1 VTLPT
6 LTPRRAVI
14 ALGGN
19 ALIRAGE
26 DGTIERQFEHAAE
39 AMRAVAGLAR
49 DDACLVLTHG
59 NGPIVGNIV
68 LRGEAARDTIP
79 PMPLYIAGADSEGGV
94 GLMLMQALHNTLASM
109 NLRRPIATLI
119 TQVVV
124 DEDDPA
130 FGRPTKP
137 IGPYFDEALARTRRD
152 QDGWDL
158 AFVPGRGW
166 RRVVASPLPRTI
178 IESATIVTLAEQGH
192 IVIAA
197 GGGGVPVFEAANGTL
212 SGVEAVI
219 DKDWSGALLAIALG
233 AEVFAI
239 LMESD
244 ALYESFGSPGQQR
257 IESLTTTEATEL
269 VHDGSLDAGSIGPKV
284 AAAAY
289 AAEACG
295 CVSIMCAT
303 TELDAA
309 LAGSAGTRIV
319 RD

>member
-1 VTLPT
+1 MVQPALKPNS
-6 LTPRRAVI
+6 AVI

-19 ALIRAGE
+19 ALIRPGE
-26 DGTIERQFEHAAE
+26 AGTIERQFEHAAE
-39 AMRAVAGLAR
+39 AMRAVAELAR
-49 DDACLVLTHG
+49 SDARLVLTHG

-68 LRGEAARDTIP
+68 LRGEAARETIP

-94 GLMLMQALHNTLASM
+94 GLMLMQSLHNALVSTGV
-109 NLRRPIATLI
+109 RKPIATLI
-119 TQVVV
+119 TQVIV
-124 DEDDPA
+124 DADDPA

-137 IGPYFDEALARTRRD
+137 IGPYFDEAVARVRRD

-166 RRVVASPLPRTI
+166 RRVVASPLPRAI
-178 IESATIVTLAEQGH
+178 VERDTIVTLAEQGH

-197 GGGGVPVFEAANGTL
+197 GGGGVPVLKATDGTL

-219 DKDWSGALLAIALG
+219 DKDWSAALLAVALDV
-233 AEVFAI
+233 EVFAI

-244 ALYESFGSPGQQR
+244 SLYQSFGTPGQR
-257 IESLTTTEATEL
+257 RLESLTATEAAEL
-269 VHDGSLDAGSIGPKV
+269 AHSGLLDAGSIGPKV

-295 CVSIMCAT
+295 CVSILCAT

-309 LAGSAGTRIV
+309 LSGSAGTRIV